1 MGSISHLEPKNV
13 FGYFER
19 ICEIPH
25 GSGNVQKISDY
36 FVEFAK
42 ERNLECIQ
50 DKEWNV
56 IIKKPASEG
65 YENCPTVIIQGH
77 MDMVAVKKPDCQ
89 IDLLTEAIQPMTDGE
104 YVWADGTSL
113 GGDDGI
119 AIAYALAILDSNE
132 IKHPALEVIIT
143 TDEEVGMLG
152 AIELDES
159 NIQGR
164 MMINIDSEEEGYLLV
179 SCAGGMRVTSH
190 LPVER
195 QMRFGKKYLITV
207 DGLMG
212 GHSGVE
218 IHKERGNAN
227 CLLGRLLY
235 ELQQVSDVCVCSA
248 NGGVADNAI
257 TRNAT
262 MECVI
267 SKEFTEIFEKTIE
280 EFEVTIKQE
289 LLAKDNGVFLQYDI
303 VGEGQYDAI
312 DKAST
317 LKMAYLLMSVP
328 NGVCANSANIEGLV
342 QTSLNLGILELKED
356 ELTLLFSLRSSIES
370 EKNLLAKK
378 LDVITKLVG
387 GYTIESSEYPG
398 WAYKEDSYLREHMK
412 KVYKDMYGK
421 ELEIQAIHAGL
432 ECGIFA
438 GKLEGIDC
446 VSLGPNLFNV
456 HTTEEKME
464 VASVRRTWEFLL
476 KALET
481 MKE

>member
-13 FGYFER
+13 FGYFEK

-25 GSGNVQKISDY
+25 GSGNVQEISDY
-36 FVEFAK
+36 FVRFAQ
-42 ERNLECIQ
+42 ERNLEYIQ
-50 DKEWNV
+50 DKELNV
-56 IIKKPASEG
+56 IIKKPASKG

-77 MDMVAVKKPDCQ
+77 MDMVAVKKPDCT
-89 IDLLTEAIQPMTDGE
+89 IDMLTEAIKPMTDGE

-119 AIAYALAILDSNE
+119 AIAYALAILDSDE

-164 MMINIDSEEEGYLLV
+164 MMINIDSEEEGFLLV

-195 QMRFGKKYLITV
+195 QNKSGKKYSITV

-227 CLLGRLLY
+227 CILGRLLY
-235 ELQQVSDVCVCSA
+235 ELQQVSDVYVLSA

-267 SKEFTEIFEKTIE
+267 SKDFSEIFEKTIE
-280 EFEVTIKQE
+280 EFETTIKQE
-289 LLAKDNGVFLQYDI
+289 LYAKDNGVFLRYDV

-328 NGVCANSANIEGLV
+328 NGVCANSASIEGLV
-342 QTSLNLGILELKED
+342 QTSLNLGVLELEKD

-370 EKNLLAKK
+370 EKDLLAKK
-378 LDVITKLVG
+378 LEIITNLVG
-387 GYTIESSEYPG
+387 GYTVESSEYPG

-421 ELEIQAIHAGL
+421 ELKIQAIHAGL

-446 VSLGPNLFNV
+446 VSLGPNLLNV
-456 HTTEEKME
+456 HTTEEKMD
-464 VASVRRTWEFLL
+464 VASVKRTWEFLVR
-476 KALET
+476 ALET

>member
-50 DKEWNV
+50 DKECNV

-89 IDLLTEAIQPMTDGE
+89 IDMLTEAIQPMTDGE

-476 KALET
+476 KSLET